1 MAVVDFINFH
11 YRQARHNKN
20 KSGAHSLFE
29 NFIGGRAWLLF
40 YYDRL
45 EEIGDKD
52 LSAHVC
58 PQLDESVF
66 NVSSSKEPLPTPQ
79 KKARKMKQ
87 ASRSPS
93 PTTNDSGITNQQLLT
108 AKYAAASAFNTSLK
122 ISDDIMKRKR
132 INELELLCID
142 YNKKRCAI
150 GDTIKQMKQQR
161 NDAYNTDVTKR
172 LKEEKHQLKKILRY
186 NENESKKLKEE
197 LKLDEIDVS
206 DSSSDSD

>member
-93 PTTNDSGITNQQLLT
+93 PTTNDSGITNQELLT
-108 AKYAAASAFNTSLK
+108 AKYAATSALNTSRKL
-122 ISDDIMKRKR
+122 SDDIMKRKR
-132 INELELLCID
+132 IDDLAVSRMN
-142 YNKKRCAI
+142 YSKQRCEI
-150 GDTIKQMKQQR
+150 VKTIKQMKQHGT
-161 NDAYNTDVTKR
+161 YNSDEKKR
-172 LKEEKHQLKKILRY
+172 LKNEKHELKILLRY
-186 NENESKKLKEE
+186 
-197 LKLDEIDVS
+197 DEIETKN
-206 DSSSDSD
+206 